1 MTYRFIL
8 IDQPAAGVGR
18 VQLNRPKALNA
29 LNSPLLVEVMDA
41 MSAFNSDDTIGATIL
56 TGNDKAF
63 AAGADIKEME
73 GKSAIDMLMTRS
85 LTDRFELERLTKP
98 IIAAVSGYALGG
110 GCEIAMS
117 CDMIVASETAVF
129 GQPEINL
136 GILPGAGGTQRL
148 TNAVGKALAM
158 EIMLTDRRLSAEE
171 ALQYGLVNRVA
182 PLDEYMDVAISIAQ
196 KVAGKSQVAVRLT
209 KEAINKAYE
218 TSLEEGLAYERRNFL
233 IAFGSEDKVRGHARL
248 HRKAEGGMAKPLS
261 LTILYTANISG
272 DLALLPRLYTRSCSA

>member
-1 MTYRFIL
+1 MTYNFIL
-8 IDQPAAGVGR
+8 VDQPAAGVGR

-29 LNSPLLVEVMDA
+29 LNSPLLDEVMDA
-41 MSAFNSDDTIGATIL
+41 MSAFNNDDETGAMIL

-73 GKSAIDMLMTRS
+73 GKTAIDMLMTRS

-117 CDMIVASETAVF
+117 CDMIVASQTAVF

-158 EIMLTDRRLSAEE
+158 EIMLTDRRLNAEE
-171 ALQYGLVNRVA
+171 ALRYGLVNRVA
-182 PLDEYMDVAISIAQ
+182 PLDEYMDLAISIAQ
-196 KVAGKSQVAVRLT
+196 KVASKSQVAVRLT

-233 IAFGSEDKVRGHARL
+233 IAFGSEDKSEGMRAFIEK
-248 HRKAEGGMAKPLS
+248 RKAEWR
-261 LTILYTANISG
+261 N
-272 DLALLPRLYTRSCSA
+272 R

>member
-1 MTYRFIL
+1 MTYNFIL
-8 IDQPAAGVGR
+8 VDQPAAAVGR

-29 LNSPLLVEVMDA
+29 LNSPLLDEVMDA
-41 MSAFNSDDTIGATIL
+41 MSAFNSDDEIGAMIL

-73 GKSAIDMLMTRS
+73 GKTAIDMLMTRS

-110 GCEIAMS
+110 GCEIAMN

-148 TNAVGKALAM
+148 THAVGKALAM
-158 EIMLTDRRLSAEE
+158 EIMLTDRRLNAEE
-171 ALQYGLVNRVA
+171 ALRYGLVNRVA

-233 IAFGSEDKVRGHARL
+233 IAFGSEDKSEGMRAFIEK
-248 HRKAEGGMAKPLS
+248 RKAEWR
-261 LTILYTANISG
+261 N
-272 DLALLPRLYTRSCSA
+272 R